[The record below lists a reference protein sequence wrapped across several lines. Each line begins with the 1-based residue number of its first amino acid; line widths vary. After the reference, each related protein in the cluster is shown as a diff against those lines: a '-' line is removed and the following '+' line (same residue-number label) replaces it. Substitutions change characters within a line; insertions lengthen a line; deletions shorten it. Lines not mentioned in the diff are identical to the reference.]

1 MSTGIQLQAFVGE
14 RVSLSVERVKEGA
27 RWRERRG
34 HEEGFVAPSSKSVSN
49 QRAQFNEAAFLVFS
63 YPPFPSPQMALLF
76 LWPPPLHSAFS
87 PLRLSALFISAHFC
101 FIFDGSLFAPT
112 PSSLDCLT
120 RIQYLC
126 VPISPRWIIAQ
137 RTAQPMQVQ
146 IMSLPRGHCCLSRA
160 RPSKVL
166 ISVAALTDEHGSRHV
181 IERETSAPYLSS
193 CTGISIIVTLKVPYC
208 THSQIFFSGSNRAAS
223 HD

>member
-1 MSTGIQLQAFVGE
+1 MKLLFLF
-14 RVSLSVERVKEGA
+14 SLT
-27 RWRERRG
+27 
-34 HEEGFVAPSSKSVSN
+34 P
-49 QRAQFNEAAFLVFS
+49 L
-63 YPPFPSPQMALLF
+63 FPSPQMALLF
-76 LWPPPLHSAFS
+76 LCPPPLSLPTPLHSVFS

-126 VPISPRWIIAQ
+126 VPISPRWIIAL

-146 IMSLPRGHCCLSRA
+146 IMSLPRGRCCLSRA

-166 ISVAALTDEHGSRHV
+166 ISVTALTDEHGSRHV
-181 IERETSAPYLSS
+181 IERETSAPTYHLA
-193 CTGISIIVTLKVPYC
+193 L
-208 THSQIFFSGSNRAAS
+208 AS
-223 HD
+223 ALL

>member
-1 MSTGIQLQAFVGE
+1 MT
-14 RVSLSVERVKEGA
+14 
-27 RWRERRG
+27 
-34 HEEGFVAPSSKSVSN
+34 VSN

-63 YPPFPSPQMALLF
+63 YPPVPVSPNGSPLPLPSSSISSYSSALCVLAFALICPFHICSLLF
-76 LWPPPLHSAFS
+76 HLW
-87 PLRLSALFISAHFC
+87 RLTFRS
-101 FIFDGSLFAPT
+101 D
-112 PSSLDCLT
+112 PSSLECLT

-126 VPISPRWIIAQ
+126 VPISPRWIIAL

-166 ISVAALTDEHGSRHV
+166 ISVTALTDEHGSRHV